1 MESIL
6 LIKRRDYVVLLLCFS
21 LTVYNCGFE
30 YAYNLDVSA
39 SVLVAVSAA
48 LLLRPPLLF
57 FVAVLVSFCI
67 QWRARFR

>member
-6 LIKRRDYVVLLLCFS
+6 LIKRRDYVVLLLCFP
-21 LTVYNCGFE
+21 LTVYQ

-39 SVLVAVSAA
+39 SVLVSVSAA
-48 LLLRPPLLF
+48 LPLRTPLLF
-57 FVAVLVSFCI
+57 FVAVLVSFCV